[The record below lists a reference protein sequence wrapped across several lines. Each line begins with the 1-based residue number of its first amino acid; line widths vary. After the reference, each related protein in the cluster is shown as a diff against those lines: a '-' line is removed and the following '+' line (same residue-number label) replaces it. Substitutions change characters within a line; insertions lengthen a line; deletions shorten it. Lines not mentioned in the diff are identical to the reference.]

1 MWRSYAPMPALSCIP
16 TGGGWGGGGS
26 RVRLPTLHLH
36 VPSRRT
42 PERSAMPWTLDV
54 EVESTPLST
63 TGGHTWAAARRL
75 AAYLSAAADQLG
87 LTRPGLQLLELG
99 AGTGW
104 LGCTVARNLHPT
116 ALVCLTEQAGGLD
129 WLRHNV
135 QLNRQRGLPLARVQ
149 VQACDWLEYA
159 GSGDAQSATQG
170 SVGGSSSAA
179 ESSEHGQNGL
189 AAMQRPAACS
199 NTDAQAQ
206 EQQPQQQNREQ
217 RHAGERPQQPGAG
230 NACSPDAVGGQLS
243 CSSAALDLRSTR
255 WDFIIGSDLIY
266 NEVRGFGSPAHG
278 CMAGRPAGRHTS
290 GGGGPGLAG
299 EPHNVRQV
307 HRLLPAKHPPRP
319 WLLGGTA
326 HRGTRL
332 NQARPR
338 APCRGACRWGR
349 AACRACWARWCAPA
363 PSRCTATPSTA
374 STCWTGSS
382 LPSWRPA
389 ACSAKRWVR
398 RVGAE
403 AGPSMR
409 RRQAGVLVSAGAWG
423 GSVQGALLGR

>member
-1 MWRSYAPMPALSCIP
+1 
-16 TGGGWGGGGS
+16 
-26 RVRLPTLHLH
+26 
-36 VPSRRT
+36 
-42 PERSAMPWTLDV
+42 MPWTLDV

-266 NEVRGFGSPAHG
+266 NEVG
-278 CMAGRPAGRHTS
+278 
-290 GGGGPGLAG
+290 
-299 EPHNVRQV
+299 
-307 HRLLPAKHPPRP
+307 
-319 WLLGGTA
+319 
-326 HRGTRL
+326 
-332 NQARPR
+332 
-338 APCRGACRWGR
+338 
-349 AACRACWARWCAPA
+349 
-363 PSRCTATPSTA
+363 SRC
-374 STCWTGSS
+374 
-382 LPSWRPA
+382 LP
-389 ACSAKRWVR
+389 
-398 RVGAE
+398 RV
-403 AGPSMR
+403 
-409 RRQAGVLVSAGAWG
+409 L
-423 GSVQGALLGR
+423 GALVRPGTVALYCHTKHRFDLLDWEFFAELEACGLQCEEVWEPGVPPPPTSPPAQFPPADLFPDQRIAVYRITRRPGPLAS